1 VEKGKIFNI
10 VDAVLANYIVIITL
24 LSALMSFFV
33 FIINWED
40 RFMGI
45 KLDGLPAGIYLF
57 CKGFVALLLALL
69 ALKYREKIELI
80 TACVILYFAYLIG
93 PVLFTPYIIPSFSG
107 MLTYLLDF
115 WLGIGLPIVLLVIH
129 RLSRR
134 DPWAVPESPDGVRE

>member
-1 VEKGKIFNI
+1 VCIVEKGKIFNI
-10 VDAVLANYIVIITL
+10 VDAVLANYLVIITL

-45 KLDGLPAGIYLF
+45 KLDGLPAGISLF

-80 TACVILYFAYLIG
+80 TACVILYFAYLFG
-93 PVLFTPYIIPSFSG
+93 PVLFMPHIIPTFSG
-107 MLTYLLDF
+107 TLTYLLDF
-115 WLGIGLPIVLLVIH
+115 WLGIGIPIVLLVIH
-129 RLSRR
+129 RLSRIK
-134 DPWAVPESPDGVRE
+134 EHS